1 MKRELFGAGGV
12 TGSVWAFLE
21 FGIIHSPE
29 LLGVVSPLLRL
40 ARTTAWLPVDPLRK
54 ARLVVLVLVVVVS
67 GYTFLK
73 RAQERFN
80 L

>member
-1 MKRELFGAGGV
+1 MRRELLGGGGV
-12 TGSVWAFLE
+12 AGSVWAFLE

-40 ARTTAWLPVDPLRK
+40 ARTTPWLPVDPLQK

-67 GYTFLK
+67 AYTFLK
-73 RAQERFN
+73 QAQERFN